1 MLPLDTAS
9 PLVARTILLWPQN
22 STELSED
29 HLEVEKTDLIVF
41 CLLTLHYKANLQREV
56 GVQSHK

>member
-22 STELSED
+22 STELSE
-29 HLEVEKTDLIVF
+29 VEKTDLIVF
-41 CLLTLHYKANLQREV
+41 CLFMLHYKANLQWEV